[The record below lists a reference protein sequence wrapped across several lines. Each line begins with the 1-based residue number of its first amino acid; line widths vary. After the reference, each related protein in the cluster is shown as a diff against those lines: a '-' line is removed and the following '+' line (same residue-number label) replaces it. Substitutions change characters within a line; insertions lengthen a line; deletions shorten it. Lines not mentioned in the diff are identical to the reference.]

1 MRAKDQ
7 QLLKAQGSLRE
18 AQEDL
23 ARDEVIFAGKVKEL
37 QEFREAN
44 EQLQVCPGTIQI
56 KLRHDDD
63 DDELHQLSSLCTAP
77 LPLPPLSL
85 APSLLT
91 LGQLVIVWMPEVS
104 KL

>member
-63 DDELHQLSSLCTAP
+63 DELHHLSSLCTAP
-77 LPLPPLSL
+77 LPLPPLLWPPLSL
-85 APSLLT
+85 PWANL
-91 LGQLVIVWMPEVS
+91 
-104 KL
+104 